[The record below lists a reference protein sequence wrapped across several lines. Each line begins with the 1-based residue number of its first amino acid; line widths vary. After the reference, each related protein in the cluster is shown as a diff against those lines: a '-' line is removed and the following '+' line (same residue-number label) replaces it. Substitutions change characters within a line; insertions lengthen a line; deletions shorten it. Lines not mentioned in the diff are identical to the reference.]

1 VGCYLSMFCPCNRNL
16 IHFVQKLWLNM
27 GMKVGIALSGGGARG
42 FAHIGVLS
50 ALEKAGIEFSAVSG
64 TSMGAFVGAF
74 YAAGKLG
81 DLQQGAIGIK
91 FRDIPLLL
99 SPTLSKKGFMSG
111 KKIIKFLKESLEK
124 ENIEELGKKYAAVCA
139 DLNDGGVV
147 TFTKGDIITAVR
159 ASIAIPGLLI
169 PVVFNNKLLVDGGI
183 LEPLPVRAV
192 RELGSDFVV
201 GVDVISGSIGH
212 PGVHGEKNNLDSIR
226 DESIFSSIYE
236 FFRTLAKSDKN
247 NLTDEKNRKY
257 VFDKLSVVSILKR
270 SILLNQK
277 QLISHVLERF
287 PVDFLIRPDLT
298 GVRVSDFHRAEH
310 IIEIGKNEAEKIKKE
325 LKYMISKVD
334 QKRSYSSSEN

>member
-1 VGCYLSMFCPCNRNL
+1 M
-16 IHFVQKLWLNM
+16 KL
-27 GMKVGIALSGGGARG
+27 GIALSGGGAKG

-74 YAAGKLG
+74 YAADKLG
-81 DLQQGAIGIK
+81 DLQQGAVGIK

-111 KKIIKFLKESLEK
+111 KKIIKFLKGSLANEK
-124 ENIEELGKKYAAVCA
+124 IEELSKKYAAVCA
-139 DLNDGGVV
+139 DLNNGEIV
-147 TFTKGDIITAVR
+147 TFTEGDLISAVR
-159 ASIAIPGLLI
+159 ASIAISGLFI
-169 PVVFNNKLLVDGGI
+169 AVVFNNKLLVDGGI

-212 PGVHGEKNNLDSIR
+212 RGVHRKKNNLNSMRVDSV
-226 DESIFSSIYE
+226 FNSIYE
-236 FFRTLAKSDKN
+236 IIKSLAKSDKN
-247 NLTDEKNRKY
+247 KLMDEKNIKY
-257 VFDKLSVVSILKR
+257 VFDKLSVASILKR

-277 QLISHVLERF
+277 QLVSHVLERF
-287 PVDFLIRPDLT
+287 PVEFLIRPDLT
-298 GVRVSDFHRAEH
+298 GVGVSDFHRAEH

-325 LKYMISKVD
+325 LKDMISKVHL
-334 QKRSYSSSEN
+334 KGSSITSEN